1 MYYES
6 NYLSHH
12 GVKGMKWGVRH
23 DPERKGRRPR
33 KLLPESGGY
42 KHKAAVGEEP
52 NQRKGLTSKQKK
64 ILIAAGATAA
74 ATVLAVYGG
83 RKASKILREK
93 ASKKSYEQGKKFAE
107 VYNKQ
112 MYEYID
118 TGNNTEAYKAMQ
130 NWKTTLHNTD
140 ARTKQVSS
148 STKHA
153 VKYLRHPE
161 YYNVDGAI
169 IDRHFY
175 K

>member
-12 GVKGMKWGVRH
+12 GVKGMKWGVRKE
-23 DPERKGRRPR
+23 PERKGRRPR
-33 KLLPESGGY
+33 RHLPESGGY
-42 KHKAAVGEEP
+42 KHKVASSEEP
-52 NQRKGLTSKQKK
+52 NQRKGLTSKQKRN
-64 ILIAAGATAA
+64 IAIGAAAA

-112 MYEYID
+112 MYEHMY
-118 TGNNTEAYKAMQ
+118 TGNDTEAYKAMQ
-130 NWKTTLHNTD
+130 NWKSTLHNTD

-153 VKYLRHPE
+153 VRYLRHPE